1 MHHTVRVKQRWC
13 YRSRRCVKPVALL
26 PSRSP
31 RERSTRVRGAM
42 ILQGL
47 PCPSGQGS
55 EMVQH
60 GLSSEGKQRYRCR
73 ADLVG
78 RGRTLRLGV
87 SRWRAIACEH
97 APERRE
103 GPERQWPARYRARVA
118 WQAHHKKRQ
127 RPSSRGRRRW
137 ESPSSPSRARWSY
150 GGRRRWRGGVGS
162 ASSLPRWGA
171 TSSATPLHAG
181 EGTLLLNTP
190 ARGEPRTLINS
201 VVPQEASRCFSS

>member
-1 MHHTVRVKQRWC
+1 MWC
-13 YRSRRCVKPVALL
+13 YRSRRCVKPVELL

-31 RERSTRVRGAM
+31 REPATRVRGAM

-55 EMVQH
+55 ESVQH

-73 ADLVG
+73 ADLAA
-78 RGRTLRLGV
+78 GV

-118 WQAHHKKRQ
+118 WQAHHKKRH
-127 RPSSRGRRRW
+127 RPTSRCRRRW
-137 ESPSSPSRARWSY
+137 ESPTSPRRARWSY
-150 GGRRRWRGGVGS
+150 GGRRRWRGGVSS
-162 ASSLPRWGA
+162 APSLPRWGA
-171 TSSATPLHAG
+171 TSRATPLHAG
-181 EGTLLLNTP
+181 EGMLLINTQ
-190 ARGEPRTLINS
+190 ARGEPKCQDRNLFIY
-201 VVPQEASRCFSS
+201 